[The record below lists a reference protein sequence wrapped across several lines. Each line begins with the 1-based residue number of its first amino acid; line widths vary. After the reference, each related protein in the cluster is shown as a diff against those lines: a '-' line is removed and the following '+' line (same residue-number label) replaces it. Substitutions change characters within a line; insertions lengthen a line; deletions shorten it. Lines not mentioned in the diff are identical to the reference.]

1 MARWISP
8 RRSDLMMPVTS
19 TVTLGNEPLTIEQ
32 VVHIARSAPPGAD
45 YLGEP
50 VRVEVSEAAWGRVRH
65 TRGVI
70 DALADDSVAHYGIS
84 TGFGALANTSIP
96 PEKRTQLQRSLI
108 PVSYTHLDV
117 YKRQENVF
125 DQKYSLLTEQLPAGS
140 YVIEV
145 QARKLFRYKLIVK

>member
-70 DALADDSVAHYGIS
+70 DALADEGRADGAFPEVASVAADFHPG
-84 TGFGALANTSIP
+84 
-96 PEKRTQLQRSLI
+96 EDER
-108 PVSYTHLDV
+108 
-117 YKRQENVF
+117 
-125 DQKYSLLTEQLPAGS
+125 
-140 YVIEV
+140 
-145 QARKLFRYKLIVK
+145 